1 MAILKFSKFKKER
14 RVIKEQKLKE
24 AAYAKHTKLFN
35 EKLAEFGVKN
45 PAELSETDQ
54 IKFYDSLKPVMEA
67 AEAANDSGKDVVE
80 LPKDGEEAIVDKGDN
95 DGEEELGDDKGGAK
109 VVAEGEAE
117 EAEEAD
123 KGSAKTVADEVDGG
137 DIEDNT
143 KDEGKEESGDSGEA
157 KEDQKGDEITPLK
170 KEGDI
175 GTDKE
180 TVNASGKVVE
190 STIEEQLAEALAEI
204 ARLNEEK
211 VKEGNAFSAARQQA
225 IDDGKDEFEFEG
237 ETFKVTGDKDT
248 PSMDSTS
255 K

>member
-14 RVIKEQKLKE
+14 RTIKEQKVKE
-24 AAYAKHTKLFN
+24 ATYAKHTKLFN

-45 PAELSETDQ
+45 PAELSEIDQ

-67 AEAANDSGKDVVE
+67 AEAANPSGKDVVE
-80 LPKDGEEAIVDKGDN
+80 LPEDGEEQIEDKGDN
-95 DGEEELGDDKGGAK
+95 TGEEELNDDKGSAK
-109 VVAEGEAE
+109 VVAEAE

-143 KDEGKEESGDSGEA
+143 QAKDKEESGASGEA
-157 KEDQKGDEITPLK
+157 KEDQKGDKITPMK
-170 KEGDI
+170 KEGD
-175 GTDKE
+175 TPASEE

-248 PSMDSTS
+248 PSMDSTT